1 MMMSGKSAITM
12 MRQRGKKVIK
22 DKTSARLSKNSKK
35 RYACTLPSLETL
47 LLTNSILAL
56 KKNDEAVSVDK
67 VFPFS
72 LLTAKRAA
80 WCSYN

>member
-1 MMMSGKSAITM
+1 MSGKSAITM

-22 DKTSARLSKNSKK
+22 DKTSARLSNNSKK
-35 RYACTLPSLETL
+35 KVRVHFIETL

>member
-22 DKTSARLSKNSKK
+22 DKTSARLSNNSKK

>member
-1 MMMSGKSAITM
+1 MAEKDI
-12 MRQRGKKVIK
+12 KVKI
-22 DKTSARLSKNSKK
+22 SARLAKAIRKK
-35 RYACTLPSLETL
+35 VRVHFTSLETL